1 MEKEFKRI
9 DGGITAEQIQGWKN
23 RHGRVSEVSVKDPD
37 TAEEH
42 VGWFKRPDM
51 KTMEAVSALS
61 KKSEVQGSVVLLD
74 NCWLG
79 GSEALKNDAIYRM
92 EAMTALAGLFGRCVN
107 TLKNV

>member
-1 MEKEFKRI
+1 MEKEYKRI
-9 DGGITAEQIQGWKN
+9 DGGVTAEQIQGWKN

-37 TAEEH
+37 TGEEH
-42 VGWFKRPDM
+42 IGYFKRPDM

-61 KKSEVQGSVVLLD
+61 KKSEVQGSVTLFT

-79 GSEALKNDAIYRM
+79 GSEALKSDAIYQM
-92 EAMTALAGLFGRCVN
+92 EAMTALSGLFGKCVN